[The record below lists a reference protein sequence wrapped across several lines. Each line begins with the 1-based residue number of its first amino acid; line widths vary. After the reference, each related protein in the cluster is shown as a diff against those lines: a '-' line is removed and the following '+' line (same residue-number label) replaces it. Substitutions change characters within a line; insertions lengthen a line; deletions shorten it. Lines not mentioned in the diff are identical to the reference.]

1 MVGYRQRPP
10 APCALGRTSEAP
22 YGWQGK
28 KWPASL
34 LVAAGFIA
42 GQHGLFLNPR
52 PWYVQRGGVV
62 TSRRFYM
69 SENIKSETISRRK
82 IFSLLGLAAV
92 FSLAVPA
99 AVLSL
104 SDEAEAQTT
113 TTTGTRGQQRRAGR
127 TERRQ
132 TRRTG
137 RTERRAIRR
146 GTAAPQQ

>member
-1 MVGYRQRPP
+1 
-10 APCALGRTSEAP
+10 
-22 YGWQGK
+22 
-28 KWPASL
+28 
-34 LVAAGFIA
+34 
-42 GQHGLFLNPR
+42 
-52 PWYVQRGGVV
+52 
-62 TSRRFYM
+62 M

-82 IFSLLGLAAV
+82 TFSLLGLAAV

-113 TTTGTRGQQRRAGR
+113 TTTGTRGQQRRAGH

-146 GTAAPQQ
+146 GATPQQ